1 MLNELRIPR
10 MGSVENA
17 RLLNWR
23 VQEGEAYEPGQ
34 VLYEIETDKTS
45 VEVEAEGPGVLARH
59 LAAVGDEFKVGDRI
73 GLWALPGTAPA
84 TLRAALSPQPM
95 RASERAPSPSSTLP
109 AAVSAPGL
117 HALRPVSRDAAGGR
131 RVSPLARRLAAQ
143 NGVDLATVTGTGM
156 GGKISGK
163 DVLAASAKPRPA
175 PVPVSPP
182 RPGSDGEIVPHSL
195 RRRTIAQRMVEAA
208 AIPTLTADMEVDLT
222 ALFARRRSVE
232 GNGAS
237 VLGMIAEAAIAA
249 LLQHRRLNAHWR
261 EDAMVQFGAVH
272 LGIAVDTP
280 EGLVVPVVRN
290 AESLNARGLTDA
302 IAALADKARA
312 GTLRPQDMEGGT
324 FTISNPG
331 SMGPVVRAE
340 ALLNPPQVAL
350 LGLPG
355 IVRAP
360 VAIKDGDAWAMA
372 VRPLLRL
379 SLSFDHRALDGGP
392 VIAFLNTLKATLER
406 P

>member
-73 GLWALPGTAPA
+73 GLWAPPGTVPA
-84 TLRAALSPQPM
+84 ALRAALSPQPM
-95 RASERAPSPSSTLP
+95 PASEPAPSPSSTLP

-290 AESLNARGLTDA
+290 AESQIG
-302 IAALADKARA
+302 RA
-312 GTLRPQDMEGGT
+312 H
-324 FTISNPG
+324 
-331 SMGPVVRAE
+331 V
-340 ALLNPPQVAL
+340 
-350 LGLPG
+350 
-355 IVRAP
+355 
-360 VAIKDGDAWAMA
+360 
-372 VRPLLRL
+372 
-379 SLSFDHRALDGGP
+379 
-392 VIAFLNTLKATLER
+392 
-406 P
+406 

>member
-73 GLWALPGTAPA
+73 GLWAPPDTAPA
-84 TLRAALSPQPM
+84 ALRAALSPQPM
-95 RASERAPSPSSTLP
+95 PASEPAPSPSSTLP

-131 RVSPLARRLAAQ
+131 RISPLARRLAAQ

-182 RPGSDGEIVPHSL
+182 RPGSDGEIVSHSL

-360 VAIKDGDAWAMA
+360 VAIKDGDGWAMA